1 MDARQQVWWHTTLA
15 NTTPALLT
23 LESLK
28 RGLRELKAQEAESR
42 RDVDEARFQR
52 AKEIQGTSR
61 RIVRRALPEWTL

>member
-1 MDARQQVWWHTTLA
+1 MDARQQVWWQTLA
-15 NTTPALLT
+15 NTTPAVLT

-52 AKEIQGTSR
+52 AKDVQGTSR
-61 RIVRRALPEWTL
+61 RIVRRALPDGR